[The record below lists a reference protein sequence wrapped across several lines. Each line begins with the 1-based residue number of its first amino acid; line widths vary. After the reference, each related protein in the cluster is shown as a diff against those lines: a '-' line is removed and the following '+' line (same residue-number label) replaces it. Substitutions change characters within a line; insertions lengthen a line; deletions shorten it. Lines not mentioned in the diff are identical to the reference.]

1 MNKTTFTLLLLSAIG
16 LNANAFAQQQ
26 TSDTSTQES
35 PTSLAKPE
43 DDKQQDKQAPA
54 NKKDSNKAEDTK
66 QQDKQAAAKK
76 EDSDKTEDAQ
86 PQDKQSSA
94 KKEDSGKAE
103 DTKPQSKA
111 NKEDNKPT
119 PNLVKEAA
127 QRHTPPWTNDS
138 ANINLQQPRLALD
151 EEVAKPYT
159 AEDFTVKP
167 EWERLFASD
176 EHFSTNSGAEL
187 YETMCQ
193 ACHMAD
199 GQGAKGVGYFPSFV
213 GNERLRSPDYPIDVV
228 LNGLRGMPHFSHM
241 LTDEQIAGVVNHL
254 RTSFGNQLDGDT
266 NAEDVARVRK

>member
-16 LNANAFAQQQ
+16 LNTHAFAQQQ
-26 TSDTSTQES
+26 ASDTHTQE
-35 PTSLAKPE
+35 PPASLATPQDKQTGAKEEGSDKAE
-43 DDKQQDKQAPA
+43 DTQPQDEQASDKKEGSDKTENSQQQDKQA
-54 NKKDSNKAEDTK
+54 
-66 QQDKQAAAKK
+66 
-76 EDSDKTEDAQ
+76 
-86 PQDKQSSA
+86 SA
-94 KKEDSGKAE
+94 K
-103 DTKPQSKA
+103 
-111 NKEDNKPT
+111 KEDNKPT

-151 EEVAKPYT
+151 KEVAQPYT
-159 AEDFTVKP
+159 AEDFTIKP

-176 EHFSTNSGAEL
+176 EHFSTNSGEEL

-241 LTDEQIAGVVNHL
+241 LSDEQVAGVVNHL

-266 NAEDVARVRK
+266 NADDVARVRK

>member
-1 MNKTTFTLLLLSAIG
+1 MNKTTFTLLLLSALG

-26 TSDTSTQES
+26 TSDTSTQEP

-43 DDKQQDKQAPA
+43 DDKQQDKQATA
-54 NKKDSNKAEDTK
+54 NKKDSNKAKDTK
-66 QQDKQAAAKK
+66 QQDKQAADKK
-76 EDSDKTEDAQ
+76 EESDKAEDAQ
-86 PQDKQSSA
+86 PQDKQAAA
-94 KKEDSGKAE
+94 K
-103 DTKPQSKA
+103 Q
-111 NKEDNKPT
+111 EDNKPA

-159 AEDFTVKP
+159 TEDFTVKP

>member
-16 LNANAFAQQQ
+16 LNTSAFAQSQ
-26 TSDTSTQES
+26 TNDTTTQEP

-43 DDKQQDKQAPA
+43 DDKQEASSKAKDPQQQEKQDAA
-54 NKKDSNKAEDTK
+54 KKEDSNKAEDAK
-66 QQDKQAAAKK
+66 QQDKQSTAKK
-76 EDSDKTEDAQ
+76 EDSDKAEDAKQ
-86 PQDKQSSA
+86 QDKQSAA
-94 KKEDSGKAE
+94 K
-103 DTKPQSKA
+103 
-111 NKEDNKPT
+111 KEDNKPT

-138 ANINLQQPRLALD
+138 ANINLQQPRLSLD

-159 AEDFTVKP
+159 AEDFTIKP

-176 EHFSTNSGAEL
+176 EHFSTNSGKEL

-213 GNERLRSPDYPIDVV
+213 GNERLRSADYPIDVV

-241 LTDEQIAGVVNHL
+241 LSDEQVAGVVNHL

-266 NAEDVARVRK
+266 NADDVARVRK